1 MPDPVGRVARSCRVV
16 RSAGVGRRLL
26 VVFGV
31 VGALLASRSR
41 PSQAFTHLVLIH
53 AVLPVIRVEQGAAGD

>member
-1 MPDPVGRVARSCRVV
+1 MV

-41 PSQAFTHLVLIH
+41 PSQAFTHLALIN
-53 AVLPVIRVEQGAAGD
+53 AVLQVIRVEQGAAGD